1 MSRKVGQI
9 VARGDGRWLVR
20 VFLGRDPVTHKRTYY
35 NRTIRGPFRQAQMHL
50 TKKLHERDLRRGL
63 EGVQVTLDEF
73 LDHWLNT
80 AAKTRLREKTYRDYE
95 SMLRRYIRPQ
105 LGSRKIAVLSPVDI
119 QITYQ
124 HMIDAGLSSRT
135 VRYVHSVLRCALNQA
150 VRWQLLAI
158 APTSGVLLPREKN
171 REMRVLNK
179 EQACLFLRTAVT
191 KEHGVIFAVALTTGM
206 RPSEYLALCWRDID
220 WEHGMLSVVRSL
232 HRCGKKWT
240 FEDTK
245 RMRSRRVIKLQSWIV
260 SLLAKLR
267 DKSQIEVAKA
277 ECGPESADLIFR
289 TNSGKPIDEN
299 YLARKLFKPILS
311 EAGLPDIRLYDLR
324 HTAATLALTLG
335 ISPKIVSEQLGHA
348 SAAFTLDTYSHVLPS
363 MQEEAAAKMESVLVG
378 EIPFVANSTLTTID
392 TEPDRH

>member
-1 MSRKVGQI
+1 MGKCAEERKTFMSRKVGQI

-206 RPSEYLALCWRDID
+206 RPANTWR
-220 WEHGMLSVVRSL
+220 
-232 HRCGKKWT
+232 
-240 FEDTK
+240 
-245 RMRSRRVIKLQSWIV
+245 
-260 SLLAKLR
+260 
-267 DKSQIEVAKA
+267 
-277 ECGPESADLIFR
+277 SA
-289 TNSGKPIDEN
+289 
-299 YLARKLFKPILS
+299 
-311 EAGLPDIRLYDLR
+311 
-324 HTAATLALTLG
+324 
-335 ISPKIVSEQLGHA
+335 
-348 SAAFTLDTYSHVLPS
+348 
-363 MQEEAAAKMESVLVG
+363 G
-378 EIPFVANSTLTTID
+378 EISIGNTECSVSFEVCID
-392 TEPDRH
+392 VERNGHLRTQSECEAVE